1 MLQCTNPESRQKLK
15 RFQLQ
20 RLPGQNKLRQGY
32 FMDLQDKVIAITGG
46 GRGLGRA
53 MAVQFAERG
62 AKLAL
67 VDLDQEALDVTAS
80 LCEEVGSQARTYQ
93 ANVASEASVVELF
106 ERIVADFGALHGLV
120 NNAGITRDG
129 LFVKV
134 KDGEIVNKMSLEQW
148 QQVIDVNL
156 TGTFLCG
163 REAAVQMINT
173 GCQGVIINI
182 SSISR
187 HGNMGQTN
195 YTATKAGVQAMAV
208 TWAKELARFGIRSAA
223 IAPGYIGTEMVMAM
237 KEEARD
243 KIAGMIPAKRLGK
256 PEEIAKTAV
265 FIFENDY
272 ISGRCLEVDGALR
285 V

>member
-1 MLQCTNPESRQKLK
+1 ME
-15 RFQLQ
+15 
-20 RLPGQNKLRQGY
+20 
-32 FMDLQDKVIAITGG
+32 LQDKVIAITGG

-80 LCEEVGSQARTYQ
+80 LCEEIGSQARTYQ

-106 ERIVADFGALHGLV
+106 ERILADFGELHGLV

-163 REAAVQMINT
+163 REAAVQMIKHK
-173 GCQGVIINI
+173 CQGVIVNI

-237 KEEARD
+237 KEEARE
-243 KIAGMIPAKRLGK
+243 KIAGMIPARRLGK

-272 ISGRCLEVDGALR
+272 INGRCLEVDGALR